1 MLSSTPR
8 LGLKYNRYQFTLLIL
23 VNILV
28 GGMAGLER
36 TVVPII
42 GMEEFKI
49 SSDIMVFSFIITFG
63 VVKAVTNLVSGVLAD
78 IYSRKLILVIGWL
91 VALPVPFMLG
101 WGPSWNWIL
110 LSNVLLG
117 ISQGLTW
124 SMTLNMKIDLVTP
137 QERGLA
143 MGLNGAAGYSAVGL
157 TAMLTGYL
165 ASVYGLRPQPFY
177 IGIAYAVT
185 GILTSAYLINDTG
198 KYTRSELVNTRSKT
212 SGKSAKRSLGW
223 IFRQVSYKNK
233 KLQAVTQAGLVNNM
247 NDGMSWGVFP
257 IFFMKMGV
265 DLEEI
270 GWIRAVYPL
279 IWGLA
284 QVVTGPLSDKIGR
297 KQLIVPGMF
306 VQAGGLFLITGQ
318 LFTPLTSGLL
328 GSVLLGIGTAMVYPT
343 LMAVVS
349 DSVHPAR
356 RASSLGVYRFWRDM
370 GYAVGA
376 LFAGITA
383 NMLGFDWT
391 IRLTAIITAL
401 SGIYVWVHLKENK
414 EQTTA

>member
-1 MLSSTPR
+1 
-8 LGLKYNRYQFTLLIL
+8 
-23 VNILV
+23 
-28 GGMAGLER
+28 
-36 TVVPII
+36 
-42 GMEEFKI
+42 
-49 SSDIMVFSFIITFG
+49 
-63 VVKAVTNLVSGVLAD
+63 
-78 IYSRKLILVIGWL
+78 
-91 VALPVPFMLG
+91 
-101 WGPSWNWIL
+101 
-110 LSNVLLG
+110 
-117 ISQGLTW
+117 
-124 SMTLNMKIDLVTP
+124 
-137 QERGLA
+137 
-143 MGLNGAAGYSAVGL
+143 
-157 TAMLTGYL
+157 
-165 ASVYGLRPQPFY
+165 
-177 IGIAYAVT
+177 
-185 GILTSAYLINDTG
+185 
-198 KYTRSELVNTRSKT
+198 
-212 SGKSAKRSLGW
+212 W

-279 IWGLA
+279 IWGIA

-306 VQAGGLFLITGQ
+306 IQAGGLFLITGQ

-328 GSVLLGIGTAMVYPT
+328 GSALLGIGTAMVYPT